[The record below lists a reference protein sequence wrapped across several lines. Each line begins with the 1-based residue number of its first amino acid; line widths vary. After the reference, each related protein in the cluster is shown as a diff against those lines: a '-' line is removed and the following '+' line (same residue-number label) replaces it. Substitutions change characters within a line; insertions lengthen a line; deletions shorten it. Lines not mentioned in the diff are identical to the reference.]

1 MGGSGSDLVYT
12 DDDEDSYAAIFD
24 NSVFDSTSAD
34 HQRVIE
40 ALRALSEGENLEEY
54 INVDEVLRYI
64 AANTVLVN
72 LDSYFGTME
81 HNYYL
86 YEEDGQIA
94 ILPWDYNLSFAGFQS
109 GSASGV
115 PGVMLGALGV
125 ALGVP
130 GWGVRPTRCQMRCTA
145 AESERSME
153 NPPFSQSM
161 PVMPRRC
168 KIKSADIVSARQ
180 TVKKPRRACARRRK

>member
-1 MGGSGSDLVYT
+1 MAWQQRQETCS
-12 DDDEDSYAAIFD
+12 AAI
-24 NSVFDSTSAD
+24 
-34 HQRVIE
+34 HWGR
-40 ALRALSEGENLEEY
+40 
-54 INVDEVLRYI
+54 
-64 AANTVLVN
+64 
-72 LDSYFGTME
+72 
-81 HNYYL
+81 
-86 YEEDGQIA
+86 
-94 ILPWDYNLSFAGFQS
+94 QS

-125 ALGVP
+125 ALGVL

-168 KIKSADIVSARQ
+168 KRKSADIV
-180 TVKKPRRACARRRK
+180 